1 MDMPPV
7 LTDNL
12 VSAAGEVFEMMIGQT
27 IEPHPEEPREPPKE
41 WGTHVAASVSFA
53 GHRSGLV
60 CIHTSLAAAN
70 RIAGGMLGIEAEHVN
85 GEMPDAMGEVANLVA
100 GSFRTRLAASEPA
113 SAIASI
119 SATGGSNRRSW
130 PMPRTSPA
138 SRQRATE
145 RSASAFVSANGFSQ
159 KMCLPAATAAAIWS
173 VCSEWG
179 VASTTASTA
188 GSFSAS
194 A

>member
-113 SAIASI
+113 SAIAIPTVTIGSDFSTKYSADTARVLYPFRMGDESI
-119 SATGGSNRRSW
+119 FFELLLV
-130 PMPRTSPA
+130 
-138 SRQRATE
+138 QR
-145 RSASAFVSANGFSQ
+145 
-159 KMCLPAATAAAIWS
+159 
-173 VCSEWG
+173 
-179 VASTTASTA
+179 
-188 GSFSAS
+188 
-194 A
+194 